1 MGPSL
6 NPLTGDRALGDT
18 GLVLRSNS
26 RSLNERSVPRG
37 GASLNSL
44 NSGLGGAPLPRGPS
58 GAEGPVPGP
67 GGGPLELSLKVRGPL
82 GGSSPRSKSPC
93 LLLLL
98 LLNPGFGGPFGLHPS
113 YLEGDLDRARG
124 GYRDSCTGG
133 KRDDILLM
141 YSTKHYRE
149 REQIVRHVMRRR
161 VMRRWMLEMNRL

>member
-1 MGPSL
+1 MGPSLESRRPLPKSRSRGGGGPSL
-6 NPLTGDRALGDT
+6 NPLTGERALGDT
-18 GLVLRSNS
+18 GLALRSKS

-58 GAEGPVPGP
+58 GAEGPDPEP
-67 GGGPLELSLKVRGPL
+67 GGGPLGLSLKFLGPL

-98 LLNPGFGGPFGLHPS
+98 LLLNPGFGGPLGLHPS
-113 YLEGDLDRARG
+113 YLGGDLDRARG

-133 KRDDILLM
+133 KRDDMLLM
-141 YSTKHYRE
+141 YSTKHYRK
-149 REQIVRHVMRRR
+149 RE
-161 VMRRWMLEMNRL
+161 